1 MAVTL
6 DIGWFSEAL
15 IGIVDE
21 HHTPATLI
29 VENNVVSVMTFPFT
43 QNIICVKSVT
53 VNTSQ
58 NMCIFISNTI
68 RQFVK
73 QCHNMFS
80 TITLKLEKKDIII
93 SCENETQALKYRLP
107 IISTPVVDVL
117 GTEEDIKL
125 DLVGS
130 GVLHSWKLFKETV
143 TISCFAGQKTVQMEC
158 NTTLKLVT
166 LFSCKNIPKKGASF
180 TCEADSMKI
189 LDFLSQNEDISVVFM
204 SNGVFA
210 VHTKQDKVFIAPTV
224 TRK

>member
-1 MAVTL
+1 MSVTL

-21 HHTPATLI
+21 HYTPATLI
-29 VENNVVSVMTFPFT
+29 VENNLIRVMTFPFT
-43 QNIICVKSVT
+43 QNSICVKSIT
-53 VNTSQ
+53 VSTSQ
-58 NMCIFISNTI
+58 NMCIFISKTI

-80 TITLKLEKKDIII
+80 TITLKLDQKDVII

-107 IISTPVVDVL
+107 IITTPVVDIL
-117 GTEEDIKL
+117 RTEDDIEL
-125 DLVGS
+125 ELVGS
-130 GVLHSWKLFKETV
+130 GFLQSWKLFKETV
-143 TISCFAGQKTVQMEC
+143 TISCFAGQKTVKMEC

-166 LFSCKNIPKKGASF
+166 LFSCQTAAKKGISF

-189 LDFLSQNEDISVVFM
+189 LDFLSQNENISVVFM

-210 VHTKQDKVFIAPTV
+210 VHTSCDKVFIAPPQ
-224 TRK
+224 